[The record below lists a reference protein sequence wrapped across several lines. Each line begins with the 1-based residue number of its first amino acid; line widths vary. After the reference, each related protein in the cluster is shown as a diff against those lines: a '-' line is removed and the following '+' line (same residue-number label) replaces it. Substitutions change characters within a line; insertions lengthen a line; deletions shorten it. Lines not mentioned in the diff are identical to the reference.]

1 MTINATILNKLF
13 RYCLALCGNRDDA
26 QDLVQDSV
34 EKLMRQPEGSINEVN
49 AYLRQIARNRFYDG
63 YRRGVNV
70 PFESLDEPDLIVSAE
85 RDLEALLADEQI
97 LKMVWTK
104 LSSDE
109 REVIFLWSVEGYSA
123 SEIALNLGL
132 SRNTVLSRMRRVKL
146 RFHGERDKLV
156 DEK

>member
-1 MTINATILNKLF
+1 
-13 RYCLALCGNRDDA
+13 
-26 QDLVQDSV
+26 
-34 EKLMRQPEGSINEVN
+34 MRQPIDSVNEVN
-49 AYLRQIARNRFYDG
+49 AYLRQVARNRFYDG
-63 YRRGVNV
+63 YRRGVSV

-132 SRNTVLSRMRRVKL
+132 PRNTVLSRMRRVKL
-146 RFHGERDKLV
+146 KFHGERDKLV
-156 DEK
+156 DER

>member
-1 MTINATILNKLF
+1 MNAAILNKLF
-13 RYCLALCGNRDDA
+13 RYCLALCGDRDDA

-34 EKLMRQPEGSINEVN
+34 EKLMRQPAGAVNEVN

-63 YRRGVNV
+63 YRRKVSV
-70 PFESLDEPDLIVSAE
+70 PFEPLEQPDLILCAE
-85 RDLEALLADEQI
+85 RDLEAMVIDEQTLHI
-97 LKMVWTK
+97 VWAK

-132 SRNTVLSRMRRVKL
+132 PRNTVLSRLRRVKL
-146 RFHGERDKLV
+146 RFQGEAEQEEAQR
-156 DEK
+156 